1 MIKQFRDHTA
11 NERTYLAWIR
21 TAVTLIGFGILIEK
35 IDLFF
40 LYIGKKIGYEDLFQ
54 PSLYAE
60 LIGLG
65 LFLAG
70 IITIIIATIRF
81 FMHQKAIESNETIPY
96 YNKASN
102 IIFSG
107 LMIVFTTILFFLLV
121 SKLFQ

>member
-21 TAVTLIGFGILIEK
+21 TAITIIGFGILIEK

-40 LYIGKKIGYEDLFQ
+40 LYVGKKIGYEDLFQ
-54 PSLYAE
+54 PSLHAE

-70 IITIIIATIRF
+70 IITIVIATIRF
-81 FMHQKAIESNETIPY
+81 FMYQKAIELDETIPY
-96 YNKASN
+96 HNKLIN
-102 IIFSG
+102 ILFSG
-107 LMIVFTTILFFLLV
+107 LMILFTAILFFLLV
-121 SKLFQ
+121 SKIL